1 MPASLILAS
10 GSETRREMLQ
20 NAGLEIETIKPR
32 VDEEMMR
39 DSMLAEDALPRDIA
53 DALAEMKARKV
64 SEKHPDRLVLGCD
77 QVLDFRGELISKARS
92 IEEAREQLIKLR
104 GARHTLLSAAVLYE
118 EGKPIWRHVGQ
129 ARLTTRVFSD
139 AFLDDYLARNW
150 DDVRHCVGCY
160 KLEAEGVR
168 LFAQVEGNHFTVL
181 GLPLIELV
189 NYLTLKGE
197 LQQ

>member
-10 GSETRREMLQ
+10 GSATRREMLQ
-20 NAGLEIETIKPR
+20 NAGLEIEIIKPR

-39 DSMLAEDALPRDIA
+39 DAMLAEEALPRDIA
-53 DALAEMKARKV
+53 DALSEMKARKV
-64 SEKHPDRLVLGCD
+64 SEKYPDRLVLGCD

-92 IEEAREQLIKLR
+92 IKEAREQLIKLR

>member
-1 MPASLILAS
+1 MSLPLILAS
-10 GSETRREMLQ
+10 GSQTRRDMLE
-20 NAGLEIETIKPR
+20 NAGVEIEIIKPR

-39 DSMLAEDALPRDIA
+39 DSMLAEDAIPRDIA
-53 DALAEMKARKV
+53 DALAEMKARRV
-64 SEKHPDRLVLGCD
+64 SEKNPDRLVLGCD
-77 QVLDFRGELISKARS
+77 QVLDLNGALFSKARS
-92 IEEAREQLIKLR
+92 IEDARQQLIELR
-104 GARHTLLSAAVLYE
+104 GKRHSLLSAAVLYE
-118 EGKPIWRHVGQ
+118 NGKPIWRHVGH
-129 ARLTTRVFSD
+129 ARLTMRLFTD

-150 DDVRHCVGCY
+150 EDVRHCVGCY

-168 LFAQVEGNHFTVL
+168 LFSQVDGNHFTVL

>member
-20 NAGLEIETIKPR
+20 NAGLEIDIIKPR

-39 DSMLAEDALPRDIA
+39 DALLAEEALPRDIA

-64 SEKHPDRLVLGCD
+64 SEKYPDRLVLGCD

>member
-1 MPASLILAS
+1 MPAPLILAS
-10 GSETRREMLQ
+10 GSETRRTLLE
-20 NAGLEIETIKPR
+20 NAGLKIEIIKPR

-39 DSMLAEDALPRDIA
+39 DAMLAEDASPRDIA
-53 DALAEMKARKV
+53 DALAEMKARKI
-64 SEKHPDRLVLGCD
+64 SEKNPERLVLGCD
-77 QVLDFRGELISKARS
+77 QVLDLKGVLFSKPRS
-92 IEEAREQLIKLR
+92 KEEAREQLLQLR
-104 GARHTLLSAAVLYE
+104 GKRHSLLSAAVLYE
-118 EGKPIWRHVGQ
+118 DGKPIWRHVGQ
-129 ARLTTRVFSD
+129 ARLTMRVFSD
-139 AFLDDYLARNW
+139 EFVDAYLDRNW

>member
-1 MPASLILAS
+1 MTAPLILAS

-20 NAGLEIETIKPR
+20 NAGLQIETIKPR
-32 VDEEMMR
+32 VDEDMMR
-39 DSMLAEDALPRDIA
+39 DAMLAEEAKPRDIA
-53 DALAEMKARKV
+53 DALAEMKARKI

-77 QVLDFRGELISKARS
+77 QVLDFRGTLYSKARTR
-92 IEEAREQLIKLR
+92 EEAVQQLTELR
-104 GARHTLLSAAVLYE
+104 GARHSLLSAAVLYE
-118 EGKPIWRHVGQ
+118 GGKPIWRHVGT
-129 ARLTTRVFSD
+129 ARLTTRVYSD
-139 AFLDDYLARNW
+139 AFIQDYVTRNW
-150 DDVRHCVGCY
+150 EDVRHCVGCY

-168 LFAQVEGNHFTVL
+168 LLAQVEGNHFTVL

>member
-1 MPASLILAS
+1 MALPLILAS
-10 GSETRREMLQ
+10 GSDTRRILLE
-20 NAGLEIETIKPR
+20 NAGLQTEVIKPR
-32 VDEEMMR
+32 VDEEMLR
-39 DSMLAEDALPRDIA
+39 DAMLADEAKPRDIA
-53 DALAEMKARKV
+53 DALAEMKARKI

-77 QVLDFRGELISKARS
+77 QVLDFRGTLYSKAKS
-92 IEEAREQLIKLR
+92 KEDAYQQLTDLR
-104 GARHTLLSAAVLYE
+104 GARHSLLSAAVLYE
-118 EGKPIWRHVGQ
+118 DGKPIWRHVGT
-129 ARLTTRVFSD
+129 ARLTMRVFSD
-139 AFLDDYLARNW
+139 AFLQDYLDRNW
-150 DDVRHCVGCY
+150 EDVRHCVGCY

>member
-1 MPASLILAS
+1 MTAPLILAS
-10 GSETRREMLQ
+10 GSETRHEMLQ
-20 NAGLEIETIKPR
+20 NAGLQIETIKPR
-32 VDEEMMR
+32 VDEDMMR
-39 DSMLAEDALPRDIA
+39 DAMLAEEAKPRDIA
-53 DALAEMKARKV
+53 DALAEMKARKI

-77 QVLDFRGELISKARS
+77 QVLDFRGTLYSKARTR
-92 IEEAREQLIKLR
+92 EEAVQQLTELR
-104 GARHTLLSAAVLYE
+104 GARHSLLSAAVLYE
-118 EGKPIWRHVGQ
+118 GGKPIWRHVGT
-129 ARLTTRVFSD
+129 ARLTTRVYSD
-139 AFLDDYLARNW
+139 AFIQDYVTRNW
-150 DDVRHCVGCY
+150 EDVRHCVGCY

>member
-1 MPASLILAS
+1 MPLILAS
-10 GSETRREMLQ
+10 GSETRRDMLV
-20 NAGLEIETIKPR
+20 NAGVAIEVIKPR

-39 DSMLAEDALPRDIA
+39 DAMLADDESPRDIA
-53 DALAEMKARKV
+53 DALAEMKARRV
-64 SEKHPDRLVLGCD
+64 SEKHPGHLVLGCD
-77 QVLDFRGELISKARS
+77 QVLDLKGKLFSKARN
-92 IEEAREQLIKLR
+92 IEEARAQLIELR
-104 GARHTLLSAAVLYE
+104 GKRHSLLSAAVLYE
-118 EGKPIWRHVGQ
+118 DGKPIWRHVGQ
-129 ARLTTRVFSD
+129 ARLTMRVFTD
-139 AFLDDYLARNW
+139 AFLDDYLSRNFE
-150 DDVRHCVGCY
+150 DVRHCVGCY

>member
-1 MPASLILAS
+1 MPSPLILAS
-10 GSETRREMLQ
+10 GSQTRREMLES
-20 NAGLEIETIKPR
+20 AGLDIEVIKPR

-39 DSMLAEDALPRDIA
+39 DSMLAEGAPPRDIA
-53 DALAEMKARKV
+53 DALAEMKARRV
-64 SEKHPDRLVLGCD
+64 SEKNPGRLVLGCD
-77 QVLDFRGELISKARS
+77 QVLDLKGTLYSKARTLD
-92 IEEAREQLIKLR
+92 EARAQLIELR
-104 GARHTLLSAAVLYE
+104 GKRHSLLSAAVLYE
-118 EGKPIWRHVGQ
+118 DGKPIWRHIGQ
-129 ARLTTRVFSD
+129 ARLTMRVFSD
-139 AFLDDYLARNW
+139 VFLDDYLARNW

-168 LFAQVEGNHFTVL
+168 LFSQVEGNHFTVL

>member
-10 GSETRREMLQ
+10 GSATRREMLQ
-20 NAGLEIETIKPR
+20 KAGLEIEIIKPR

-39 DSMLAEDALPRDIA
+39 DAMLAEEALPRDIA
-53 DALAEMKARKV
+53 DALSEMKARKV
-64 SEKHPDRLVLGCD
+64 SEKYPDRLVLGCD

-92 IEEAREQLIKLR
+92 IKEAREQLIKLR

>member
-10 GSETRREMLQ
+10 GSETRREMMQ
-20 NAGLEIETIKPR
+20 NAGLEIEIIKPR

-39 DSMLAEDALPRDIA
+39 DAMLAEDALPRDIA

>member
-1 MPASLILAS
+1 MSLPLILAS
-10 GSETRREMLQ
+10 SSSTRREMLQ
-20 NAGLEIETIKPR
+20 NAGIEPEIIKPR
-32 VDEEMMR
+32 VDEEMIR
-39 DSMLAEDALPRDIA
+39 DSMLAEKASPRDIA
-53 DALAEMKARKV
+53 DTLAEMKARRV

-77 QVLDFRGELISKARS
+77 QVLDLKGELFSKARN
-92 IEEAREQLIKLR
+92 IEEARIQLCDLR
-104 GARHTLLSAAVLYE
+104 GKRHSLLSAAVLYE
-118 EGKPIWRHVGQ
+118 NGKPVWRHVGQ
-129 ARLTTRVFSD
+129 ARLTMRVFSD

-150 DDVRHCVGCY
+150 EDVRHCVGCY

-168 LFAQVEGNHFTVL
+168 LFAQVDGNHFTVL

>member
-1 MPASLILAS
+1 MSSPLILAS
-10 GSETRREMLQ
+10 GSQTRRELLE
-20 NAGLEIETIKPR
+20 NAGLRIEVIAPR
-32 VDEEMMR
+32 VDEDMMR
-39 DSMLAEDALPRDIA
+39 DSMLAEKATPRDIA
-53 DALAEMKARKV
+53 DALAEMKARRV
-64 SEKHPDRLVLGCD
+64 SEKHFGRLVLGCD
-77 QVLDFRGELISKARS
+77 QVLDLKGTLFSKARS
-92 IEEAREQLIKLR
+92 VEEAKEQLQELR
-104 GARHTLLSAAVLYE
+104 GKRHSLLSAAVLYE
-118 EGKPIWRHVGQ
+118 DGKPIWRHVGQ
-129 ARLTTRVFSD
+129 ARLTMRVFSD

-150 DDVRHCVGCY
+150 EDVRHCVGCY

>member
-20 NAGLEIETIKPR
+20 NAGLEIEIIKPC

-39 DSMLAEDALPRDIA
+39 DAMLAEDALPRDIA